1 VEVFGLSIKL
11 KEEGAAAV
19 ESSMKKLNAAAI
31 AAGAAIGVTLVAG
44 LKKAVDA
51 SVTAQFAQAQ
61 LAASIQSTGNAAG
74 QSVAGLNDH
83 AAALQKVSNFGDEA
97 INKAQSLLLTFTKIQ
112 GDTFPKATEAVL
124 DVATAMGTDLQSA
137 AIQVGKALNDP
148 ILGVTALA
156 RSGIQFTQ
164 SQKDTIKALVET
176 GQQAEAQRLI
186 LKELETQF
194 GGSAKAAR
202 ETLGGALKG
211 VSNAFGDMF
220 EISKDGSRGLVVA
233 LNAVEKSIQTFDK
246 ALRAALSYAVPATIA
261 FGSAWAAINFRL
273 IASTVGMLANTLIGL
288 AGTLSL
294 ATVKQYALNV
304 AMGANPIG
312 AIIVGLGLLA
322 AGLTIYSDKMDKAT
336 EASDKA
342 SEANLQ
348 YQAALAIR
356 KRRVEEASQ
365 ADATAALSADQL
377 RGKIAELTRTEKILT
392 AERAKAGNDL
402 VGINVIEQAL
412 QRNREA
418 LAATTATLARVT
430 QEANEAEQKRVD
442 NLVALTGLT
451 ALTREEFRQLLSV
464 ESGYEAALSRAN
476 LPLADR
482 VELLQKQK
490 AALDALA
497 SSTIRGESERMAG
510 IGGQRS
516 RSAGMERKPL
526 DTSGVTELPAIE
538 AKGVTLPT
546 GVSTGLMDS
555 IKRTGQEAREA
566 LQKEADA
573 IALQMTDTFAQ
584 GIGNG
589 IADGIAAGFE
599 RAFATGKIGEGFK
612 ALGGTMLAGL
622 GSAMMTFGKAGLQAA
637 LLMDGFLKSLS
648 NMLPGGAV
656 AKAVAMIALG
666 GALRGV
672 ASAAFGGGGGGGT
685 PVTPTTQF
693 GIPMQ
698 GDGTVTRL
706 IFGETS
712 ATTAAGMQPRQ
723 ATNVTIIGPDD
734 PKAQRAIEELITKGQ
749 RRGTLG

>member
-44 LKKAVDA
+44 LKKAVA
-51 SVTAQFAQAQ
+51 ETVIMQYAQAQ
-61 LAASIQSTGNAAG
+61 LAATIKSTGNVAG
-74 QSVAGLNDH
+74 QSVAGLNEH
-83 AAALQKVSNFGDEA
+83 AAALQKVSIFGDDA
-97 INKAQSLLLTFTKIQ
+97 VTKAQSLLLTFTKIQ

-164 SQKDTIKALVET
+164 TQKDTIKALVET

-233 LNAVEKSIQTFDK
+233 LNAVERAIQTFDK
-246 ALRAALSYAVPATIA
+246 ALRAALDYAVPGFVALGGA
-261 FGSAWAAINFRL
+261 FVAMKLPVIVSLLG
-273 IASTVGMLANTLIGL
+273 GMINTLIAL
-288 AGTLSL
+288 RAALSL
-294 ATVKQYALNV
+294 ATIQQWALNA
-304 AMGANPIG
+304 AMAANPIG
-312 AIIVGLGLLA
+312 LVVVGLSALTAGVLAYATAEKNAAEQRDAEIAKSPAYLA
-322 AGLTIYSDKMDKAT
+322 ALDAIRNRRQQAK
-336 EASDKA
+336 EA
-342 SEANLQ
+342 EE
-348 YQAALAIR
+348 ALAFAI
-356 KRRVEEASQ
+356 KKT
-365 ADATAALSADQL
+365 D
-377 RGKIAELTRTEKILT
+377 
-392 AERAKAGNDL
+392 
-402 VGINVIEQAL
+402 
-412 QRNREA
+412 EA
-418 LAATTATLARVT
+418 LAARQPDMVKLAGLTSLTRAEFRELAT
-430 QEANEAEQKRVD
+430 AEQGYA
-442 NLVALTGLT
+442 NALRMG
-451 ALTREEFRQLLSV
+451 
-464 ESGYEAALSRAN
+464 N

-482 VELLQKQK
+482 ITLLERQK
-490 AALDALA
+490 AMLDALA
-497 SSTIRGESERMAG
+497 SATIRGESERMAG

-612 ALGGTMLAGL
+612 ALAGTLVSGL
-622 GSAMMTFGKAGLQAA
+622 GSALVQFGKASLAA
-637 LLMDGFLKSLS
+637 STLMAKFKAAMASLNPATAMAAS
-648 NMLPGGAV
+648 
-656 AKAVAMIALG
+656 VAMIAIG
-666 GALRGV
+666 GAMQG
-672 ASAAFGGGGGGGT
+672 AAQNAFGNAGATRTTAVSPFGT
-685 PVTPTTQF
+685 VN
-693 GIPMQ
+693 GSQ